1 MLQIITDS
9 SCDLPE
15 ELRRRYHIHVVPLTV
30 AIDGK
35 EYAEGVDITPQ
46 EFQQK
51 MLSASSLPKTS
62 QPAPA
67 VFARS
72 FEEMAKDGPI
82 LCLTIS
88 SKLSGTYQ
96 SACMARD
103 LANIPVTI
111 FDTWAGSLALG
122 IQTIKAAEWAAQ
134 GLSAQEIVERLT
146 AYRGEMNILILLDTL
161 ENIVKGGRL
170 SKFQGTV
177 AQVLGI
183 KVLLEGVEGSVE
195 LREKIRGKTKFLH
208 RIVDIIGERRSDL
221 THTTFGITHVDNL
234 ADAEYLKASI
244 VERYH
249 PQDVII
255 HYMGSTM
262 GTYAGK
268 GGMIV
273 SF

>member
-9 SCDLPE
+9 SCDLPK
-15 ELRRRYHIHVVPLTV
+15 ELLRQYHIRVVPLTV
-30 AIDGK
+30 AIDGR
-35 EYAEGVDITPQ
+35 EYTDGVDITPQ
-46 EFQQK
+46 EFYQK
-51 MLSASSLPKTS
+51 MFGASSLPKTS

-67 VFARS
+67 VFAKT
-72 FEEMAKDGPI
+72 FEEMAGNGPL

-96 SACMARD
+96 SACVAKD
-103 LANIPVTI
+103 LANVPVTI
-111 FDTWAGSLALG
+111 FDTWAGSLGVGLQV
-122 IQTIKAAEWAAQ
+122 IRAAELAAR
-134 GLSAQEIVERLT
+134 GLGVEEIVERLT

-195 LREKIRGKTKFLH
+195 LREKIRGRTRFLQ
-208 RIVDIIGERRSDL
+208 RAIDIIGERRTDYN
-221 THTTFGITHVDNL
+221 TTFGITHVDNL
-234 ADAEYLKASI
+234 ADAEYLKELI

-249 PQDVII
+249 PQRVII
-255 HYMGSTM
+255 NDMGSTM

-268 GGMIV
+268 GGIIV

>member
-15 ELRRRYHIHVVPLTV
+15 ELRRQYHIHVVPLTV

-35 EYAEGVDITPQ
+35 EYDEGVDITPQ

-51 MLSASSLPKTS
+51 MFSASSLPKTS

-67 VFARS
+67 VFARA
-72 FEEMAKDGPI
+72 FEEMAENGPL

-96 SACMARD
+96 SACMAQD
-103 LANIPVTI
+103 LTSVPVTV
-111 FDTWAGSLALG
+111 FDSWAGSLGLG
-122 IQTIKAAEWAAQ
+122 LQAIKAAEWAAQ
-134 GLSAQEIVERLT
+134 GMGVQEIVERLT
-146 AYRGEMNILILLDTL
+146 VYRGEMNILVLLDTL

-195 LREKIRGKTKFLH
+195 LREKIRGKKKFLH
-208 RIVDIIGERRSDL
+208 RIVDIVGERRSDL

-268 GGMIV
+268 GGIIV